1 MNPRSTTTHLNHS
14 LIAFLVKQTNR
25 YQTGTLHCDTL
36 LLFMFTCINRRATR
50 NEEKSLNSETFG
62 YSNPRGS
69 RSRGRNQNYSG
80 YQGYYGGY
88 QGGRGYRRGGQ
99 YNASR
104 SSNPRGRNRA
114 TQVSL
119 NATEL

>member
-1 MNPRSTTTHLNHS
+1 MTRPNHS
-14 LIAFLVKQTNR
+14 LIAFLVKQTNH
-25 YQTGTLHCDTL
+25 YQTGTLHYDRL
-36 LLFMFTCINRRATR
+36 LVFMFTCTDRRATR

-69 RSRGRNQNYSG
+69 RSRGRNQHYSG

-88 QGGRGYRRGGQ
+88 QGGRGYRRGGH
-99 YNASR
+99 YNAR
-104 SSNPRGRNRA
+104 SSNPRGRNRS

-119 NATEL
+119 NATKL